1 MNTSSAEDEI
11 NPTENSDDALLDSL
25 GASVKK
31 LISKGKDRG
40 YITVDEL
47 NNALPPENEQIE
59 DVMAMISDMGINIVE
74 NEEESEEEAPSGS
87 EDDDTGFK
95 LDEVESSRTIPYACI
110 CAKWAPLNFCPAKAK
125 SPSQNVSKRDAI

>member
-47 NNALPPENEQIE
+47 NNALPPEN
-59 DVMAMISDMGINIVE
+59 
-74 NEEESEEEAPSGS
+74 
-87 EDDDTGFK
+87 
-95 LDEVESSRTIPYACI
+95 
-110 CAKWAPLNFCPAKAK
+110 
-125 SPSQNVSKRDAI
+125 